1 MLKTAFIV
9 VLCLFLFN
17 TAFAQKKDTT
27 VYYLTNSGQRVA
39 DKSNADYYLYI
50 LPPDSSVSKDLF
62 IVKGYY
68 PNGKQRFTCFSATS
82 ALPLKPQGEL
92 TEYYPNGNKSKV
104 TNFNQGETVGN
115 TTDYYPNGKVY
126 TMVNNVDSGK
136 MLLLQCNDSTGVVL
150 AEHGNGK
157 WINFGDDFKTIVE
170 QGQVYN
176 GKKSGEWITKKADTL
191 DLIEDY
197 KDGLVV
203 GSVGVDERTGE
214 KTYLMV
220 EKNPQ
225 FAGGLDAFYKFLG
238 KNIRYPVTARRKNIQ
253 GRVVISFVV
262 EADGTLS
269 DFSVLRS
276 VGDGIDEEAMRV
288 IKLSPKW
295 LPGMKNGKAVRVKYA
310 VPISFTMT
318 NDDR

>member
-9 VLCLFLFN
+9 VSCLFLFN
-17 TAFAQKKDTT
+17 TAFAQKQDTT

-62 IVKGYY
+62 IVKG
-68 PNGKQRFTCFSATS
+68 
-82 ALPLKPQGEL
+82 
-92 TEYYPNGNKSKV
+92 YYPNGNKSKV

-238 KNIRYPVTARRKNIQ
+238 KNIRYPVTARRKNTQ